1 MCSLTLL
8 PASLN
13 YCLQGIGF
21 LMATGTRSLLSQLSR
36 AGVKCQSES
45 FLKAGVPFQ
54 SLGSGG
60 LEMTAVRSLG
70 TKVEVVS
77 NERKP
82 SYALGWGVGAL
93 TVLLF
98 SGYHVSTEQREHACP
113 FPTCREAAHVIKG
126 AESGVQD

>member
-1 MCSLTLL
+1 
-8 PASLN
+8 
-13 YCLQGIGF
+13 
-21 LMATGTRSLLSQLSR
+21 MATGTRSLLSQLSR

-60 LEMTAVRSLG
+60 LETTAVRSLG

-77 NERKP
+77 DERKP

-98 SGYHVSTEQREHACP
+98 FFSVDHVSTEQREHTCP